1 MANSKS
7 PKKSNWIITAILF
20 VAIAL
25 IGILAYAMLTTS
37 GILTTPGSTQSTV
50 FISIDRPAQGDNL
63 DLTWSVNISGQAGGL
78 LESELVVQ
86 AQDAAGNILAQEI
99 TTINSPES
107 NPGGS
112 GSWSVNLSINAPNGS
127 QGQIVA
133 FFPSPIDGSK
143 LAEARVMVGY
153 GESPFKRDLVSVED
167 HLWKLVT
174 LNERPPIDNTLLTIE
189 FESFQAAGFGG
200 CNNFRSSYERS
211 GTALNFGFVTSTAK
225 ECELP
230 IGAIAQESAYF
241 NAIEQISRFEIENTQ
256 FSLIDNSGVERLVYD
271 AVVMGT
277 IHGPED
283 VQFPEDGVVYIH
295 LIDST
300 LTATEPMV
308 IAVQEIR
315 EVPQFPAT
323 FSLVY
328 NPKQIIDDHAYVIEV
343 NIEDG
348 LGNLLFINPDVVRVI
363 TAGNPSLVNINI
375 GSPPQ

>member
-1 MANSKS
+1 MENSKS
-7 PKKSNWIITAILF
+7 PKISNWIITAILF

-25 IGILAYAMLTTS
+25 TGILAYAMLTTS
-37 GILTTPGSTQSTV
+37 GILTTPGSTQSAV

-63 DLTWSVNISGQAGGL
+63 DLTWSVNVSGQAGGL
-78 LESELVVQ
+78 FEGVLVVQ
-86 AQDAAGNILAQEI
+86 AQDAAGNILAKET
-99 TTINSPES
+99 TTIKTPES
-107 NPGGS
+107 SPGGS
-112 GSWSVNLSINAPNGS
+112 GPWSVNLSINAPNGS

-133 FFPSPIDGSK
+133 FFPSPIEGSK

-174 LNERPPIDNTLLTIE
+174 LNERPPIDNTLLTLE
-189 FESFQAAGFGG
+189 FEIFQAAGFGG

-211 GTALNFGFVTSTAK
+211 GPALNFGFVTSTAK

-230 IGAIAQESAYF
+230 IGVMAQESAYF
-241 NAIEQISRFEIENTQ
+241 NAIEQISRFQVENTQ
-256 FSLIDNSGVERLVYD
+256 FSLIDNAGVERLVYD

-277 IHGPED
+277 IHGSDNVQIPED
-283 VQFPEDGVVYIH
+283 AVVLIQ
-295 LIDST
+295 LIDSS
-300 LTATEPMV
+300 LNEPESKV

-315 EVPQFPAT
+315 EEPQFPAT

-328 NPKQIIDDHAYVIEV
+328 NPKQIIDDHTYVIEV
-343 NIEDG
+343 KIEDG
-348 LGNLLFINPDVVRVI
+348 SGNLLFINPGEYQVI
-363 TAGNPSLVNINI
+363 TAENPSLVNVVI

>member
-7 PKKSNWIITAILF
+7 PKNNFWIITAIVF

-25 IGILAYAMLTTS
+25 IGILAYAILTTS
-37 GILTTPGSTQSTV
+37 GILTTPGSSQSTV

-63 DLTWSVNISGQAGGL
+63 DLTWSVNVSGQAGGL
-78 LESELVVQ
+78 FESGLVVQ
-86 AQDAAGNILAQEI
+86 AQDAAGNILAQET

-112 GSWSVNLSINAPNGS
+112 GTWSVNLSINAPYGS

-153 GESPFKRDLVSVED
+153 GESPFKRDLVSVEN

-174 LNERPPIDNTLLTIE
+174 LNERPPIDNTLLTLQ
-189 FESFQAAGFGG
+189 FERFEAAGFGG

-230 IGAIAQESAYF
+230 IGVMAQESAYF
-241 NAIEQISRFEIENTQ
+241 NAIEQISSFQIENTQ
-256 FSLIDNSGVERLVYD
+256 FSLIDTSGVERLVYD

-277 IHGPED
+277 IHGPENI
-283 VQFPEDGVVYIH
+283 QLPEDGVVLIH

-300 LTATEPMV
+300 LTATEPME

-328 NPKQIIDDHAYVIEV
+328 NPKQIIDDHTYVIEV
-343 NIEDG
+343 KIEDY
-348 LGNLLFINPDVVRVI
+348 LGNLLFINPDVIQVI
-363 TAGNPSLVNINI
+363 TTGNPSLVNVNI